1 MSLKPLQTN
10 IKIDDNKNT
19 RQTKRRG
26 SLENP
31 KSLENNVINSKINTQ
46 KKETSN
52 KTKQNKENLQ
62 KEEEKKEIDIFK
74 KYGIESNE
82 INEELEE
89 RHNLF
94 VEALNIL
101 RDNIDE
107 EEKNNESEI
116 KSLKNKLTDVIKL
129 ITEIKN
135 ENQKILKRNKE
146 QEVEIENLKK
156 RNEKQEVEIEN
167 LKKENLN
174 IKQELSDF
182 KEEFKEL
189 KEKLNDE
196 ESEH

>member
-10 IKIDDNKNT
+10 IKIDDDNKNT
-19 RQTKRRG
+19 KQTKKRG

-31 KSLENNVINSKINTQ
+31 KSLENNVINSKIHNQ

-62 KEEEKKEIDIFK
+62 KEEEKIEIDIFK
-74 KYGIESNE
+74 KYGIERNE
-82 INEELEE
+82 IDEELEE

-101 RDNIDE
+101 MDNKDE

-116 KSLKNKLTDVIKL
+116 KSIKQKLTDVIEL
-129 ITEIKN
+129 IKEIKKEN
-135 ENQKILKRNKE
+135 EQILNNNKILKERND
-146 QEVEIENLKK
+146 Q
-156 RNEKQEVEIEN
+156 QEVEIEN

-182 KEEFKEL
+182 KEEFKKL